1 MSSFAQEEEVED
13 IQALVNPVHQQ
24 FAGYSMFDSQ
34 PLYNSDWE
42 WLHQTPQGN
51 TLRWVKMWDADNWY
65 AAGYGG
71 TFMKTTDGGAS
82 WFVNKNVVGVSSTGS
97 NEIIYDGFFL
107 DMDNGFLNGF
117 GGIWRTT
124 DGGLTWDSLYNFSTT
139 ATVYDI
145 YFVND
150 TLGFVAG
157 TSSMLVQRTTDGG
170 VTWTALSPPSGTYYT
185 VFAWDIDN
193 IIAGSS
199 SGNVQKTTDGGTTW
213 TTVNVGQSS
222 TLYGLKFTD
231 TMNGWVSGTGDN
243 PAYTTD
249 GGDTWTLSA
258 SVPTTSTQY
267 DVDVLSTVTYTFSES
282 FTDVAFPPA
291 GWHTKNLLGTNE
303 WVRYTTSYNSSP
315 ASARISYQGTG
326 GEDWLVTPQ
335 VPIVA
340 GDSLKFFS
348 RRYFSSSYPPDS
360 LLILVSTTDTSVASF
375 TTVIASY
382 DVNAF
387 SYPDFAQLAVDLSA
401 FAGQNI
407 YIAFRHFDTDGN
419 GCIIDDVTIGEPAVS
434 SEVYITGDSF
444 NIYKSADMGTTW
456 TPVTFLDP
464 SQAWTSTYYSSDF
477 LSPDNFVAVGAFGLI
492 NEVASGTP
500 TCYTNWLRPG
510 TLYSIWAQ
518 SNTGKVIA
526 GGAASS
532 TTSFNQVM
540 YSNDGGQTWALSTI
554 MDSLDVDFNKIFMVD
569 TLIGYAACEDYN
581 VYKTTDGGLTWF
593 QVTQPAV
600 STSDFETCA
609 FVDAN
614 TGYVFGASSGAFKT
628 TDGGTTWTP
637 LTTAITTVYA
647 SHFINAT
654 TGFIGGSSGGFE
666 MTTDGGATF
675 TPVTTSMGTS
685 AIYSVYMVN
694 SNVGYLCGSTGKV
707 NKTTDG
713 GATWN
718 SIDPGTYTPTLYSL
732 DFKDENNGMVV
743 GSTGQTFYTN
753 DGGATWTWENTS
765 MSTVYGVY
773 VEKFSTDT
781 SAAYICGTN
790 SYIMKNQHVI
800 VPVELASFSA
810 SINGDDVT
818 LSWMTATELNNSGFQ
833 VERTTGKQ
841 NWTELGF
848 IQGHGT
854 SSETQVYTFIDK
866 DLVAGTYN
874 YRIKQIDFDGTYKYF
889 NLKEEVDISAPSS
902 YDLSQNYPNPFNP
915 STKIKYSVPV
925 EGLVNIAVYN
935 ILGEKVANLVN
946 SVQKA
951 GNYELTFNATNLA
964 SGMYIYRMESGNYVS
979 IKKMMILK

>member
-1 MSSFAQEEEVED
+1 MNKKLLSLLLSFLILGFVSSFAQEEEAED
-13 IQALVNPVHQQ
+13 VQAFMNPVNQQ
-24 FAGYSMFDSQ
+24 FPEYSVFDSQ
-34 PLYNSDWE
+34 PLYNSPWE

-51 TLRWVKMWDADNWY
+51 TLRWVKMWDADTWY

-71 TFMKTTDGGAS
+71 TFMKTTDGGAN
-82 WFVNKNVVGVSSTGS
+82 WFVNKIVNGLSSTGA
-97 NEIIYDGFFL
+97 NEIIYDAFFTDMNTGFV
-107 DMDNGFLNGF
+107 
-117 GGIWRTT
+117 GGGSGGVWGTT
-124 DGGLTWDSLYNFSTT
+124 DGGLTWDSLQNFSTS

-150 TLGFVAG
+150 TLGFAAG
-157 TSSMLVQRTTDGG
+157 TSSMLIQKTTDGG
-170 VTWTALSPPSGTYYT
+170 ATWTGINPPSGTYYT
-185 VFAWDIDN
+185 VFAWDADN
-193 IIAGSS
+193 IITGST
-199 SGNVQKTTDGGTTW
+199 SGNVRKTTDGGTTW
-213 TTVNVGQSS
+213 TTIYVGQSS

-249 GGDTWTLSA
+249 GGDTWTLAA
-258 SVPTTSTQY
+258 SVPTASTQY
-267 DVDVLSTVTYTFSES
+267 DVDVLPTVTYSFSES

-303 WVRYTTSYNSSP
+303 WVRYTTSFNSPP

-326 GEDWLVTPQ
+326 GDDWLVTPQ

-360 LLILVSTTDTSVASF
+360 LLILVSTTDTAVASF
-375 TTVIASY
+375 TSVIASY

-419 GCIIDDVTIGEPAVS
+419 GCMIDDVTIGEPMVS
-434 SEVYITGDSF
+434 SEVFITGDSF
-444 NIYKSADMGTTW
+444 NIYKTVDMGTTW
-456 TPVTFLDP
+456 TPVDFLDP
-464 SQAWTSTYYSSDF
+464 SQAWTSTFYSADF
-477 LSPDNFVAVGAFGLI
+477 LAPDNFVAVGAFGLI

-532 TTSFNQVM
+532 TTSFNQAM
-540 YSNDGGQTWALSTI
+540 YSTDGGNTWALSSFV
-554 MDSLDVDFNKIFMVD
+554 DSADVDFNKISMVD

-581 VYKTTDGGLTWF
+581 VYKTTDGGETWF
-593 QVTQPAV
+593 MVTQPAV
-600 STSDFETCA
+600 STSDFETGA

-614 TGYVFGASSGAFKT
+614 TGYVFGAGSGAFKT
-628 TDGGTTWTP
+628 TDGGTSWTP

-647 SHFINAT
+647 SHFVDAM
-654 TGFIGGSSGGFE
+654 TGFIGGSSGALE
-666 MTTDGGATF
+666 KTTDGGTTF
-675 TPVTTSMGTS
+675 TPLTSDMGTS
-685 AIYSVYMVN
+685 VIYSIYMVN
-694 SNVGYLCGSTGKV
+694 SNLGYLSGSTGKV
-707 NKTTDG
+707 RKTTDG
-713 GATWN
+713 GTTWTTV
-718 SIDPGTYTPTLYSL
+718 DPGTYTPTLYSI

-743 GSTGQTFYTN
+743 GSSGNTFYTN
-753 DGGATWTWENTS
+753 DGGTTWYHENTS
-765 MSTVYGVY
+765 MSTVYAVH

-790 SYIMKNQHVI
+790 SYIMKNSHVI

-810 SINGDDVT
+810 SVNGSNVT
-818 LSWMTATELNNSGFQ
+818 LSWMTATELNNSGFK
-833 VERTTGKQ
+833 VERTTAEE

-854 SSETQVYTFIDK
+854 TSETQTYSFIDK
-866 DLVAGTYN
+866 DLPAGTYS
-874 YRIKQIDFDGTYKYF
+874 YRIKQIDFDGSYKYY
-889 NLKEEVDISAPSS
+889 NLNEDVEIAAPISYA
-902 YDLSQNYPNPFNP
+902 LSQNYPNPFNP
-915 STKIKYSVPV
+915 TTTIKY
-925 EGLVNIAVYN
+925 LC
-935 ILGEKVANLVN
+935 
-946 SVQKA
+946 
-951 GNYELTFNATNLA
+951 
-964 SGMYIYRMESGNYVS
+964 SG
-979 IKKMMILK
+979 